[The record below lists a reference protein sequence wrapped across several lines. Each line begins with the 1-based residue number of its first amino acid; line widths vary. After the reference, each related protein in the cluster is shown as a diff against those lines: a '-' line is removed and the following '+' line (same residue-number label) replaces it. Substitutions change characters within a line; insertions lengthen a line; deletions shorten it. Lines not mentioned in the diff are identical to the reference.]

1 MKAIV
6 SARGRVTIPK
16 PLRARFGLEP
26 GSVLEFQA
34 EGGRL
39 VAHKISE
46 GTGIDAAYRTLSMDE
61 SVDVFIESIR
71 GR

>member
-46 GTGIDAAYRTLSMDE
+46 GTGIDAAYGT
-61 SVDVFIESIR
+61 
-71 GR
+71 